1 MHSRRKLACVILV
14 NHAYQGA
21 QPDPAVS
28 ARLRNNTHYLT
39 SQTLVG
45 QGTIGCGGRAT
56 EKMALSLFQSGGALI
71 SYFSNRSMMLRG
83 EGTTVDAVGLV
94 GRRFD
99 RGQARTAGSC
109 WLPRVWPRKQVTA
122 VGGSTEEQGHS
133 TGNVFQNG
141 PWSVST
147 RCAVFSSNRRR
158 LLCHG
163 LLVGWT
169 DLYAQL
175 MCLFASCDWATPRRP
190 RLIRPGSLAPV
201 SSAFLLGIEASP
213 VGRLGQECSCDS

>member
-1 MHSRRKLACVILV
+1 LV

-21 QPDPAVS
+21 QPESCGFGQAPKQHT
-28 ARLRNNTHYLT
+28 LNYLT
-39 SQTLVG
+39 SQSPRRRSDYWMSS
-45 QGTIGCGGRAT
+45 TIYRENGVIAFSVVLGWLEA
-56 EKMALSLFQSGGALI
+56 GGALI
-71 SYFSNRSMMLRG
+71 SYFSNRSVDAQCG
-83 EGTTVDAVGLV
+83 KGTTVDAVGLV

-99 RGQARTAGSC
+99 RRQPREAGSC

-122 VGGSTEEQGHS
+122 VGGGTEEQGPS

-141 PWSVST
+141 PWSVSK

-163 LLVGWT
+163 LEFGWT

-190 RLIRPGSLAPV
+190 RLILPGSLAPV
-201 SSAFLLGIEASP
+201 SSAFLLRIEASS
-213 VGRLGQECSCDS
+213 VGRLVQECSSDS